1 MSGIKVLG
9 QLPSLD
15 PNRANTSESTPVS
28 FCKPALFRCSPK
40 GPCTPRVDTEAPKH
54 PCRDYFKAKVY
65 TICVHGPLEFVFL
78 PTLSIGL
85 AGLSKPNFGIRL
97 NSGSFPTVSEGPR
110 MTLRVHLPKSY
121 FGPKGPV
128 SELLF
133 RAKYTLVWN
142 MDPLGYLYVFVPW
155 QKVSTPGASFRGV
168 GISRYAGPCTRYPNP
183 QTLNREM
190 PKSLNRTR

>member
-1 MSGIKVLG
+1 MSGIKVQG
-9 QLPSLD
+9 QLPNSLD

-65 TICVHGPLEFVFL
+65 TVCVHGPLEFMFL
-78 PTLSIGL
+78 PSLSIGL
-85 AGLSKPNFGIRL
+85 ASLSKPNFGIRL
-97 NSGSFPTVSEGPR
+97 NSGSFPIVSEGPC

-133 RAKYTLVWN
+133 RAKKYTLVWY
-142 MDPLGYLYVFVPW
+142 MDPLGYLCVFVPW
-155 QKVSTPGASFRGV
+155 QKATPGAKVDFF
-168 GISRYAGPCTRYPNP
+168 IQGPCTRYPNP
-183 QTLNREM
+183 
-190 PKSLNRTR
+190 